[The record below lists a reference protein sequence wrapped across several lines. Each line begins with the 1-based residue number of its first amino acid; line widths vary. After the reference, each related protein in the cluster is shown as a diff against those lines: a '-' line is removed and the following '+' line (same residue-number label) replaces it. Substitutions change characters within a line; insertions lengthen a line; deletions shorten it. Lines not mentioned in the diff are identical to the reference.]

1 MASKTRDALKILLA
15 DDHRIV
21 RDGLR
26 SLIQTAIE
34 EATIVGEAATG
45 IEAVAKAKELRPD
58 VIVMD
63 VSMPELNGIDA
74 VAQILGENPECR
86 VLALSMH
93 RSDEFVTAMLGAGAK
108 GYLHKDSAFVE
119 LASAIRSVAEGDVY
133 LGADIAGKV
142 LEDYQRLRTQATP
155 DAELTARERQV
166 LQLVAEGQK
175 TRDIAEKLNVSVK
188 TVETHRG
195 QIQRKL
201 GLSGVAD
208 LTRYA
213 IRKGIVSLNE

>member
-1 MASKTRDALKILLA
+1 MTTDSRTLKILLA

-21 RDGLR
+21 RDGLT
-26 SLIQTAIE
+26 SLIQAAIA
-34 EATIVGEAATG
+34 EAEIVGEASTG
-45 IEAVAKAKELRPD
+45 IEAVDKARQLRPD

-74 VAQILGENPECR
+74 VAQILGENPDCR

-93 RSDEFVTAMLGAGAK
+93 RSEEFVTAMLGAGAK
-108 GYLHKDSAFVE
+108 GYLHKDSAFAE
-119 LASAIRSVAEGDVY
+119 LAIAIRTVAGGDVY
-133 LGADIAGKV
+133 LGSDIAGAV

-155 DAELTARERQV
+155 NAELTARERQV
-166 LQLVAEGQK
+166 LQLVAEGRR
-175 TRDIAEKLNVSVK
+175 TRDIAEMLSVSIK
-188 TVETHRG
+188 TVETHRS
-195 QIQRKL
+195 QMQRKL

-213 IRKGIVSLNE
+213 IRKGLVSVSD